1 MNRINELTD
10 TTTTT
15 ALDKALEQPETG
27 AEKKRGAI
35 GKGLIAFL
43 LTGSLG
49 TALLVYLFF
58 LLIGH

>member
-1 MNRINELTD
+1 MTELDTKRIES
-10 TTTTT
+10 
-15 ALDKALEQPETG
+15 LEQPETG
-27 AEKKRGAI
+27 ENKKRGAI
-35 GKGLIAFL
+35 GKGLLAFL